1 MSRRGDSRNV
11 WLAVALG
18 LGMVASA
25 EWAFAGPPPIRNPAG
40 MRNPAGP
47 SPRNPA
53 GPPPLDPTG
62 SFSHLRPISPP
73 GGDSIVERGRP
84 HGGGGNSHHGH
95 HGSWQAGYGGY
106 PSWGG
111 GVTVFG
117 SPFNDAGAFPF
128 LGTSQI
134 SDDGLDDTIAHS
146 VDGAT
151 YFGDHPAGNDPFFDP
166 LLHLCGGHRT
176 DNAPSD

>member
-53 GPPPLDPTG
+53 GPPPLDPNG

-117 SPFNDAGAFPF
+117 SPFNDAGAFPYGANFYCQVHGIGFAFQDLF
-128 LGTSQI
+128 LQH
-134 SDDGLDDTIAHS
+134 IAY
-146 VDGAT
+146 VDGVAPDWAAT
-151 YFGDHPAGNDPFFDP
+151 IMYNAAGVWVFP
-166 LLHLCGGHRT
+166 GVY
-176 DNAPSD
+176 